1 LASAVVLS
9 EISMG
14 VMEFTASQILSDTY
28 GGSAHAGIDPNAD
41 SLGCDSG
48 PGSYIAFQ

>member
-1 LASAVVLS
+1 
-9 EISMG
+9 
-14 VMEFTASQILSDTY
+14 VMEFTVSQILSDTY

-41 SLGCDSG
+41 SLGCDFG